1 VGGGLQ
7 LNLKELYLELAPDSP
22 IWSCQSGAVW
32 IVILF
37 CAASMDRASGH
48 LDLQIS
54 FLYHKYVK

>member
-1 VGGGLQ
+1 
-7 LNLKELYLELAPDSP
+7 LKELYLELAPDSP
-22 IWSCQSGAVW
+22 IWSYQSGAVW

-48 LDLQIS
+48 LDLQIY